1 MLYRKELMKIALPAI
16 VENLLQMLM
25 GVVDN
30 YLVAQL
36 GILAISGVAVANNIL
51 AVYQALFIALAAAIS
66 SRLASQQLTRTSI
79 RQALSLT
86 FWLSACLGLISMLF
100 SSQLLAL
107 LGAEKNLSDLGGLYQ
122 AIVGGGSFSLAYL
135 TSLGAILRVKGKVQ
149 LPAYVSLLTNLL
161 NAILSALS
169 VFIFDFGVVGVAIST
184 VLSRLIGCGIL
195 FFFAKLDLAVLIPE
209 LRVSRDFLAQALPI
223 AGERLMMRL
232 GDVVIVA
239 IVVML
244 GTKAVAGNAIGETL
258 TQFNY
263 MPGLGLATATVILV
277 AKAKK
282 EEDWSKLKT
291 LIKEAYLLS
300 SLLMATISGLVW
312 LCGTPLSAAF
322 SQDSAVQSYSSVV
335 LLFSFLGTLA
345 TSGTL
350 IYTAVFQGLGKAK
363 LPFYATSV
371 GMWGI
376 RIGLGYLLALPLG
389 LGLAGVWLATIADN
403 IWRFAFLY
411 LRSKT
416 LKNLT

>member
-66 SRLASQQLTRTSI
+66 SRLASQQLTRASI

-86 FWLSACLGLISMLF
+86 FWLSVCLGLISILF

-107 LGAEKNLSDLGGLYQ
+107 LGAEKNLSDLGGRYL

-169 VFIFDFGVVGVAIST
+169 VFIFDFGVAGVAIST
-184 VLSRLIGCGIL
+184 VLSRLIGCSIL

-282 EEDWSKLKT
+282 EEDWRKLKT

-363 LPFYATSV
+363 LPFYATSI

-411 LRSKT
+411 LKSKT

>member
-195 FFFAKLDLAVLIPE
+195 F
-209 LRVSRDFLAQALPI
+209 SLP
-223 AGERLMMRL
+223 
-232 GDVVIVA
+232 
-239 IVVML
+239 
-244 GTKAVAGNAIGETL
+244 
-258 TQFNY
+258 
-263 MPGLGLATATVILV
+263 
-277 AKAKK
+277 
-282 EEDWSKLKT
+282 S
-291 LIKEAYLLS
+291 
-300 SLLMATISGLVW
+300 
-312 LCGTPLSAAF
+312 
-322 SQDSAVQSYSSVV
+322 
-335 LLFSFLGTLA
+335 
-345 TSGTL
+345 
-350 IYTAVFQGLGKAK
+350 
-363 LPFYATSV
+363 
-371 GMWGI
+371 
-376 RIGLGYLLALPLG
+376 
-389 LGLAGVWLATIADN
+389 
-403 IWRFAFLY
+403 
-411 LRSKT
+411 
-416 LKNLT
+416 

>member
-36 GILAISGVAVANNIL
+36 GVLAISGVAVANNIL

-66 SRLASQQLTRTSI
+66 SRLASQQLTRVSI
-79 RQALSLT
+79 RQAFSLT
-86 FWLSACLGLISMLF
+86 FWLSTCLGLISMLF
-100 SSQLLAL
+100 SSQLLSL
-107 LGAEKNLSDLGGLYQ
+107 LGAEKNLSDLGGLYL

-149 LPAYVSLLTNLL
+149 LPAYVSLWTNLL

-169 VFIFDFGVVGVAIST
+169 VFIFDFGVAGVAIST
-184 VLSRLIGCGIL
+184 VLSRLIGCSIL

-209 LRVSRDFLAQALPI
+209 LRVSQDFLAQALPI

-411 LRSKT
+411 LKSKT
-416 LKNLT
+416 LKN

>member
-1 MLYRKELMKIALPAI
+1 MKIALPAI

-36 GILAISGVAVANNIL
+36 GVLAISGVAVANNIL

-66 SRLASQQLTRTSI
+66 SRLASQQLTRASI

-86 FWLSACLGLISMLF
+86 FWLSTCLGLISMLF
-100 SSQLLAL
+100 SSQLLGL
-107 LGAEKNLSDLGGLYQ
+107 LGAEKNLSDLGGLYL

-184 VLSRLIGCGIL
+184 VLSRLIGCVIL

-282 EEDWSKLKT
+282 EEDRSKLKI

-363 LPFYATSV
+363 LPFYATSI

-411 LRSKT
+411 LKSKT
-416 LKNLT
+416 LKKST

>member
-66 SRLASQQLTRTSI
+66 SRLASQQLTRASI

-86 FWLSACLGLISMLF
+86 FWLSVCLGLISILF

-107 LGAEKNLSDLGGLYQ
+107 LGAEKNLSDLGGLYL

-169 VFIFDFGVVGVAIST
+169 VFIFDFGVAGVAIST
-184 VLSRLIGCGIL
+184 VLSRLIGCSIL

-282 EEDWSKLKT
+282 EGDWRKLKT

-363 LPFYATSV
+363 LPFYATSI

-411 LRSKT
+411 LKSKT
-416 LKNLT
+416 LKQLT

>member
-1 MLYRKELMKIALPAI
+1 MKIALPAI

-36 GILAISGVAVANNIL
+36 GVLAISGVAVANNIL

-66 SRLASQQLTRTSI
+66 SRLASQQLTRVSI
-79 RQALSLT
+79 RQAFSLT
-86 FWLSACLGLISMLF
+86 FWLSTCLGLISMLF
-100 SSQLLAL
+100 SSQLLSL
-107 LGAEKNLSDLGGLYQ
+107 LGAEKNLSDLGGLYL

-149 LPAYVSLLTNLL
+149 LPAYVSLWTNLL

-169 VFIFDFGVVGVAIST
+169 VFIFDFGVAGVAIST
-184 VLSRLIGCGIL
+184 VLSRLIGCSIL

-209 LRVSRDFLAQALPI
+209 LRVSQDFLAQALPI
-223 AGERLMMRL
+223 AGELLMMRL

-363 LPFYATSV
+363 LPFYATSI

-411 LRSKT
+411 LKSKI
-416 LKNLT
+416 LKKST

>member
-36 GILAISGVAVANNIL
+36 GVLAISGVAVANNIL

-66 SRLASQQLTRTSI
+66 SRLASQQLTRASI

-86 FWLSACLGLISMLF
+86 FWLSTCLGLISMLF
-100 SSQLLAL
+100 SSQLLGL
-107 LGAEKNLSDLGGLYQ
+107 LGAEKNLSDLGGLYL

-184 VLSRLIGCGIL
+184 VLSRLIGCVIL

-282 EEDWSKLKT
+282 EEDRSKLKI

-363 LPFYATSV
+363 LPFYATSI

-411 LRSKT
+411 LKSKT
-416 LKNLT
+416 LKKST

>member
-1 MLYRKELMKIALPAI
+1 
-16 VENLLQMLM
+16 
-25 GVVDN
+25 
-30 YLVAQL
+30 
-36 GILAISGVAVANNIL
+36 
-51 AVYQALFIALAAAIS
+51 
-66 SRLASQQLTRTSI
+66 
-79 RQALSLT
+79 
-86 FWLSACLGLISMLF
+86 
-100 SSQLLAL
+100 
-107 LGAEKNLSDLGGLYQ
+107 
-122 AIVGGGSFSLAYL
+122 
-135 TSLGAILRVKGKVQ
+135 
-149 LPAYVSLLTNLL
+149 
-161 NAILSALS
+161 
-169 VFIFDFGVVGVAIST
+169 
-184 VLSRLIGCGIL
+184 
-195 FFFAKLDLAVLIPE
+195 
-209 LRVSRDFLAQALPI
+209 
-223 AGERLMMRL
+223 MMRL

-300 SLLMATISGLVW
+300 SLLMAMISGLVW

-350 IYTAVFQGLGKAK
+350 NYTAVFQGLGKAK

-389 LGLAGVWLATIADN
+389 LGLVGVWLATIADN

-411 LRSKT
+411 LKSKT
-416 LKNLT
+416 LKKLT

>member
-36 GILAISGVAVANNIL
+36 GVLAISGVAVANNIL

-66 SRLASQQLTRTSI
+66 SRLASQQLTRVSI
-79 RQALSLT
+79 RQAFSLT
-86 FWLSACLGLISMLF
+86 FWLSTCLGLISMLF
-100 SSQLLAL
+100 SSQLLSL
-107 LGAEKNLSDLGGLYQ
+107 LGAEKNLSDLGGLYL

-149 LPAYVSLLTNLL
+149 LPAYVSLWTNLL

-169 VFIFDFGVVGVAIST
+169 VFIFDFGVAGVAIST
-184 VLSRLIGCGIL
+184 VLSRLIGCSIL

-209 LRVSRDFLAQALPI
+209 LRVSQDFLAQALPI

-363 LPFYATSV
+363 LPFYATSI

-411 LRSKT
+411 LKSKI
-416 LKNLT
+416 LKKST

>member
-66 SRLASQQLTRTSI
+66 SRLASQQLTRASI

-86 FWLSACLGLISMLF
+86 FWLSACLGLISILF
-100 SSQLLAL
+100 SSQLLVL
-107 LGAEKNLSDLGGLYQ
+107 LGAEKNLSDLGGGYL

-149 LPAYVSLLTNLL
+149 LPAHVSLLTNLL

-169 VFIFDFGVVGVAIST
+169 VFIFDFGVAGVAIST
-184 VLSRLIGCGIL
+184 VLSRLIGCSLL
-195 FFFAKLDLAVLIPE
+195 FFFTKLDLAVLIPE

-277 AKAKK
+277 AKTKK
-282 EEDWSKLKT
+282 EEDWRKLKT

-363 LPFYATSV
+363 LPFYATSI

-411 LRSKT
+411 LKSKT
-416 LKNLT
+416 LKKST

>member
-66 SRLASQQLTRTSI
+66 SRLASQQLTRVSI
-79 RQALSLT
+79 RQAFSLT
-86 FWLSACLGLISMLF
+86 FWLSTCLGLISMLF
-100 SSQLLAL
+100 SSQLLGL
-107 LGAEKNLSDLGGLYQ
+107 LGAEKNLSDLGGLYL
-122 AIVGGGSFSLAYL
+122 AIVGGGSFNLAYL

-184 VLSRLIGCGIL
+184 VLSRLIGCVIL

-282 EEDWSKLKT
+282 EEDRSKLKI

>member
-36 GILAISGVAVANNIL
+36 GVLAISGVAVANNIL

-66 SRLASQQLTRTSI
+66 SRLASQQLTRVSI
-79 RQALSLT
+79 RQAFSLT
-86 FWLSACLGLISMLF
+86 FWLSTCLGLISMLF
-100 SSQLLAL
+100 SSQLLSL
-107 LGAEKNLSDLGGLYQ
+107 LGAEKNLSDLGGLYL

-149 LPAYVSLLTNLL
+149 LPAYVSLWTNLL

-169 VFIFDFGVVGVAIST
+169 VFIFDFGVAGVAIST
-184 VLSRLIGCGIL
+184 VLSRLIGCSIL

-209 LRVSRDFLAQALPI
+209 LRVSQDFLAQALPI
-223 AGERLMMRL
+223 AGELLMMRL

-363 LPFYATSV
+363 LPFYATSI

-411 LRSKT
+411 LKSKI
-416 LKNLT
+416 LKKST